1 MTFSKQKLYPT
12 RNCFVDNPT
21 IPALFDEVVPFE
33 NTRGKNNRFEYAK
46 VRKGNKWFFLKTAR
60 SKEFAPNIQREVVWV
75 EFMNRVEAFYPDM
88 HLFGPQIERRIGLDG
103 LVFSFVDAPVVAE
116 PGELETWQRI
126 LPRYADM
133 LVTFDSIALNWKSE
147 DLPDEPSRSEHVYT
161 IWQQWLGDNI
171 DRYPRLKEA
180 KKRLES
186 VHFILTKCLQHG
198 DLTPWQIFDTPQGWV
213 IYDGE
218 KCGTDLFRYTDL
230 AYGYARLYTLH
241 GSPVAAREL
250 LKLFLEKHDVSHDE
264 FMKNFLP
271 VLLHR
276 AIGCM
281 ADAYNDQIT
290 HDYVDSAEELVTAC
304 IDKDLTAITG

>member
-1 MTFSKQKLYPT
+1 MA
-12 RNCFVDNPT
+12 NPT
-21 IPALFDEVVPFE
+21 IPALFDEVISFE
-33 NTRGKNNRFEYAK
+33 NTRGKNDRFEYAK
-46 VRKGNKWFFLKTAR
+46 VRKGNQWFFLKNAR
-60 SKEFAPNIQREVVWV
+60 SKELTSNIQREVVWV

-186 VHFILTKCLQHG
+186 VHFILPKCLQHG
-198 DLTPWQIFDTPQGWV
+198 DLTP
-213 IYDGE
+213 
-218 KCGTDLFRYTDL
+218 
-230 AYGYARLYTLH
+230 
-241 GSPVAAREL
+241 
-250 LKLFLEKHDVSHDE
+250 
-264 FMKNFLP
+264 
-271 VLLHR
+271 
-276 AIGCM
+276 
-281 ADAYNDQIT
+281 
-290 HDYVDSAEELVTAC
+290 
-304 IDKDLTAITG
+304 